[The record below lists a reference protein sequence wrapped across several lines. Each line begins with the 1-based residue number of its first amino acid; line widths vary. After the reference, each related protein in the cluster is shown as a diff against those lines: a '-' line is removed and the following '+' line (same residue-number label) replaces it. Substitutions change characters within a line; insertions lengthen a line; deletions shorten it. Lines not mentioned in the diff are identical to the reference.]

1 MEDLEDELLR
11 AWRETNKTTNQKI
24 AKIATVMSRHLSF
37 DNPNHDDLMDMATH
51 VKLSDA
57 LAQPSNNTNTALAH
71 SRQHKTVPIPRPKR
85 REPVLQTPPISETR
99 ATRKGKRTPPKHSAH
114 FFNPDS
120 QYETAYVVG
129 TEINYYGCDQLSC
142 VNV

>member
-1 MEDLEDELLR
+1 MEELEDELLR
-11 AWRETNKTTNQKI
+11 AWRENNKTVNEKI
-24 AKIATVMSRHLSF
+24 AKIANVMSKHLSF

-57 LAQPSNNTNTALAH
+57 LTQPSNNTITAPTQ
-71 SRQHKTVPIPRPKR
+71 SRKRSTVPRPESKR
-85 REPVLQTPPISETR
+85 REPVPQTPPISETR
-99 ATRKGKRTPPKHSAH
+99 PTRKDKRPQQKYSAY

-142 VNV
+142 GNV